1 MNNWNLLCPHLRGI
15 YNNVEAF
22 GSFMESFIV
31 CNAKKKHRPA
41 WYGKFSL
48 LVQLIAKMMDTC
60 TPATYNAM
68 KWKTNPAE
76 FIHVIRT
83 HEVAPA
89 PNPGEAGADNL
100 RHLLYGTVLDT
111 DSPPA
116 PEPVTPKQG
125 VQNHWNRKGLVA
137 DDGRKKLA
145 FGVLRDHYR
154 ERKQEAAR
162 RRNSRAG

>member
-60 TPATYNAM
+60 TPTTYDAM

-83 HEVAPA
+83 HEAAPA
-89 PNPGEAGADNL
+89 PITQVRPERTIFAIFCMAPCWTPTAHRPLNL
-100 RHLLYGTVLDT
+100 
-111 DSPPA
+111 
-116 PEPVTPKQG
+116 
-125 VQNHWNRKGLVA
+125 
-137 DDGRKKLA
+137 
-145 FGVLRDHYR
+145 
-154 ERKQEAAR
+154 
-162 RRNSRAG
+162 